1 MSIEKAIAEELTLS
15 YMQAGRSVT
24 GDNVV
29 IVAQSLARAL
39 DFRNKQEVHDVFN
52 RARDMADVPTQMV
65 LKQAMKN
72 HRAENIQ
79 QPPAISYGTSEDKRL
94 VTKEEKDYIYAWWYF
109 HGTRASWLT
118 DEQARKIIDDFESN
132 PKHRE
137 FVNYQNGWTHVAAD
151 NMMKH
156 GAATMRTRL

>member
-15 YMQAGRSVT
+15 YMQAGRSIT
-24 GDNVV
+24 GENVV

-39 DFRNKQEVHDVFN
+39 DFCNEQEVHDVFK

-65 LKQAMKN
+65 LKQAMQN
-72 HRAENIQ
+72 HRAENASQATYIT
-79 QPPAISYGTSEDKRL
+79 YGTSEDKRP

>member
-15 YMQAGRSVT
+15 YMQSGRHLPKE
-24 GDNVV
+24 NIV
-29 IVAQSLARAL
+29 IVARSLSEAL
-39 DFRNKQEVHDVFN
+39 DFRNEQEVHDVFN

-65 LKQAMKN
+65 LKQAMQN

-79 QPPAISYGTSEDKRL
+79 QAPAISYGTSEDTRP
-94 VTKEEKDYIYAWWYF
+94 VTKEEKDYIYSWWYF
-109 HGTRASWLT
+109 HGTKASWLT

-151 NMMKH
+151 NMTKH

>member
-1 MSIEKAIAEELTLS
+1 MIIEKAIAEELTLS
-15 YMQAGRSVT
+15 YMQSGRHLPKE
-24 GDNVV
+24 NIV
-29 IVAQSLARAL
+29 IVARSLSEAL
-39 DFRNKQEVHDVFN
+39 DFRNEQEVHDVFN

-65 LKQAMKN
+65 LKQAMHN
-72 HRAENIQ
+72 IRAENIQ
-79 QPPAISYGTSEDKRL
+79 QAPAISYGTSEDTRP

-109 HGTRASWLT
+109 HGTKASWLT

-151 NMMKH
+151 NMTNH